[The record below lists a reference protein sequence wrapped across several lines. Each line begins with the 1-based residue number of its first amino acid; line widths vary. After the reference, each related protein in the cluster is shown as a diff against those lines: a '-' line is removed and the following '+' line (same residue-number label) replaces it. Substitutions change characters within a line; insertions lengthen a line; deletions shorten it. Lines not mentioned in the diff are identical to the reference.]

1 MSFASLVRNMTAVAN
16 RITKPLQVP
25 VIHKAWIAQTPYGE
39 ETFAAAS
46 LGSDGLTLKG
56 VVELKQQ
63 LKTLPNGQAAMTKAV
78 VTFTEPVPA
87 NGTAG
92 RTEPIDTRDYIE
104 LPGGITGPILN
115 VEAVLNPET
124 GRGYITEVWLGV

>member
-1 MSFASLVRNMTAVAN
+1 MSLSSLVRNATAIAN

-25 VIHKAWIAQTPYGE
+25 VVHRAWVSQTPYGE
-39 ETFAAAS
+39 PTYAAAT
-46 LGSDGLTLKG
+46 LGSDGLPLKG

-78 VTFTEPVPA
+78 VTFTEPLPA

-92 RTEPIDTRDYIE
+92 RTEPVDTRDYIE
-104 LPGGITGPILN
+104 VPGGITGPILN
-115 VEAVLNPET
+115 IEAVLNPET